1 MTAPTPAAR
10 PKRQRL
16 FPRVGWFKIYRAD
29 TSRIREWGESDGRVS
44 TAVLVSVWV
53 AMIDIA
59 NEERSATFTRSIGI
73 IWKRAGV
80 SRRHTSNALAALEAL
95 GMLTKETHRAKEP
108 GKFFDANTWTL
119 HSSNMTPLGKGCT
132 VQRLHCASKQA
143 IHLHNGYKKSST
155 KTKEEKRKEE
165 PSPLSTSAL
174 AAPVEG
180 TASTSLPTC
189 CTWS

>member
-1 MTAPTPAAR
+1 MSTTTPAAR

-53 AMIDIA
+53 AMIDIS
-59 NEERSATFTRSIGI
+59 NEERSATFTRSVGI
-73 IWKRAGV
+73 IRKRAGV
-80 SRRHTSNALAALEAL
+80 SRRHTFSALAALEAL
-95 GMLTKETHRAKEP
+95 GMLARETHRAKEP
-108 GKFFDANTWTL
+108 GKFFDENTWTL
-119 HSSNMTPLGKGCT
+119 HASNLAPLGKGCT
-132 VQRLHCASKQA
+132 RQPLPQASKRA
-143 IHLHNGYKKSST
+143 IHLHIGIKNSVGVSKK
-155 KTKEEKRKEE
+155 EKEE
-165 PSPLSTSAL
+165 PSPLSALPL
-174 AAPVEG
+174 AAAAEG